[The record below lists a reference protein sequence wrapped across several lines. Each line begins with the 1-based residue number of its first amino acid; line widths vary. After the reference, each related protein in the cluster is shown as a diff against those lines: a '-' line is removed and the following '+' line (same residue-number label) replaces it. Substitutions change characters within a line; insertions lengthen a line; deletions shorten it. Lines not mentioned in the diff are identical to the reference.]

1 MDVAGRF
8 IHSDGEGAESM
19 RSIFALAT
27 ITFKEGIRNR
37 SLFGI
42 ALLALFL
49 FGFNITVA
57 GFFMRDVGKVTVDM
71 NLSALSFTGLL
82 LVFFVG
88 VNLMAKDIDKK
99 TIHLVLSKP
108 ISRAQYIW
116 GKYLGIQFF
125 VSVSLLLLFLCSCL
139 TVGFLLNLYPNY
151 FLGFSWVNFFIACFF
166 VLVKFSVLT
175 AIVVF
180 FSSITSSSLITL
192 IFSLSSYVAGVTIEE
207 VVFYLKTEFLTQ
219 EKIISES
226 LQTFIDIVSYLIP
239 NFAVFDFTLEA
250 AHGLVISS
258 QRIAFSLGYGAIYI
272 SILLILASFI
282 FSRREFN

>member
-1 MDVAGRF
+1 
-8 IHSDGEGAESM
+8 M
-19 RSIFALAT
+19 RSVFALAM

-49 FGFNITVA
+49 FGLNITVA
-57 GFFMRDVGKVTVDM
+57 GFFMRDIGKVTVDM
-71 NLSALSFTGLL
+71 NLSALSFAGLL

-88 VNLMAKDIDKK
+88 VNLMAKDIDRK

-125 VSVSLLLLFLCSCL
+125 VSVSLLLLFLFSCL
-139 TVGFLLNLYPNY
+139 TVGFLLNLYPKY
-151 FLGFSWVNFFIACFF
+151 FIGFSWLNFVIACFF

-207 VVFYLKTEFLTQ
+207 VVFYLRSELAAQ
-219 EKIISES
+219 EEIISES

-250 AHGLVISS
+250 AHGLAISS
-258 QRIAFSLGYGAIYI
+258 QRISL
-272 SILLILASFI
+272 S
-282 FSRREFN
+282 